1 MLIVAKFLVEGNNK
15 ISGEI
20 SIHGAKNSSLPLLA
34 ATIICNGECILHNC
48 PNLSDID
55 TALKILQHLGCK
67 VDKQGSTVIVDSE
80 DICCYDIPD
89 FLMREMRSSIVFL
102 GAIVS
107 KCRKARLSFP
117 GGCELGPRP
126 IDLHLQSL
134 RKMGLII
141 NEHHGMLDCEA
152 PNGLV
157 GTSVLLSIPSV
168 GATENIM
175 LAAVM
180 ADGVT
185 EIDNAAREPEICDLA
200 DFLNKAGAK
209 IHGAGESRVIIE
221 GVDRLNG
228 IEHSII
234 PDRIEAATYM
244 ASAAVTSGELLV
256 KNVDLSHLGA
266 IIPIFEEAGCKIR
279 SEKDKLNIVAPNKL
293 RHIET
298 IRTMPYPGFPTDAQA
313 PIMSMLAMS
322 DGTSMFIENIFESRY
337 KHASE
342 LLRLGANIKIEGRVA
357 IVEGVDKLYGASV
370 CATDLRGGAALIIA
384 ALAAEGTTEISEIKH
399 VDRGYEDIEGNLN
412 SIGASIK
419 RI

>member
-67 VDKQGSTVIVDSE
+67 VDKQGSTVIVDSK

-399 VDRGYEDIEGNLN
+399 VDR
-412 SIGASIK
+412 
-419 RI
+419 

>member
-1 MLIVAKFLVEGNNK
+1 MLIVAKFLVEGNNR

-34 ATIICNGECILHNC
+34 ATIICNGECVLHNC

-67 VDKQGSTVIVDSE
+67 VDKQGSTVIVDSK

-141 NEHHGMLDCEA
+141 NEYHGMLDCEA

-209 IHGAGESRVIIE
+209 IHGAGDSRVIIE

-228 IEHSII
+228 VEHSII

-357 IVEGVDKLYGASV
+357 IVEGVDKLYGAPV

-399 VDRGYEDIEGNLN
+399 VDRGYEDIEGNLI

>member
-67 VDKQGSTVIVDSE
+67 VDKQGSTVIVDSK